1 MAAIYIRKAVTEDFD
16 KINAIISQ
24 AKKLLKADG
33 SPQWQDGHPDA
44 QTIKD
49 DIAKQVMWVL
59 IVDGQVAGN
68 AALILSPEPTYA
80 TIEAG
85 EWADTTSDYY
95 TIHRI
100 ALSSQFRGQHLTD
113 FFMSNL
119 ISMGIQAGVFNF
131 RLDIHRL
138 NKRVQHIA
146 EKNGFVQRDI
156 IHVEDAIDDRR
167 LAYELNLPR
176 PSEK

>member
-85 EWADTTSDYY
+85 EWLIQQA
-95 TIHRI
+95 TITP
-100 ALSSQFRGQHLTD
+100 FTG
-113 FFMSNL
+113 
-119 ISMGIQAGVFNF
+119 
-131 RLDIHRL
+131 
-138 NKRVQHIA
+138 
-146 EKNGFVQRDI
+146 
-156 IHVEDAIDDRR
+156 
-167 LAYELNLPR
+167 LPF
-176 PSEK
+176 PVNSGASI